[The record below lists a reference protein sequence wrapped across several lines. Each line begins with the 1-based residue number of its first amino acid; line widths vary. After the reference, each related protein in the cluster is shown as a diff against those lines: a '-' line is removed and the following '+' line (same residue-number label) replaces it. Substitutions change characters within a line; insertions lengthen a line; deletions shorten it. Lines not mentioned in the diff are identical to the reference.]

1 MNNDETIVSLDVE
14 ARFTNVPL
22 DETNED
28 NVSPS
33 YRNDSLEPEFC
44 RSTFRTLLQLVTKDV
59 VLLAHRGPE
68 KVFFTRTFFCSSSF
82 LHAMKLRKKHFAQFP
97 TV

>member
-22 DETNED
+22 DETNEY

-68 KVFFTRTFFCSSSF
+68 KVFLQEHF
-82 LHAMKLRKKHFAQFP
+82 FAQVVFS
-97 TV
+97 TQ